1 LKQFR
6 KNPKKPENQFGLV
19 FIMDWIRNKI
29 AKAPESQWFGWSNI
43 FNLIIGTGALT
54 LPKAFLDAGWVLST
68 IEMTAMAF
76 MSYLTCTFV
85 VESMANA
92 NALLKNP
99 ELMSNSYQIESRPT
113 DQGQN
118 QPEGLTEG
126 PTDGLPE
133 GPPKDLPNEKGSN
146 TAGNDL
152 NDSHGRKGSAEED
165 LNEASRKDS
174 NFGSNNTNAAAGYD
188 PNGASRKNSNF
199 DHNNTNAAGYD
210 TNAAPRKD
218 SNFDHDNTNATA
230 GYDTNAAPRKDSNFD
245 HDNTNAAAG
254 YDPNAVP
261 RKDSNFDHKNTNATG
276 DNSNDTLESE
286 DTFEDDDTKSLLP
299 ELKSKS
305 KPQTQPSNIN
315 SDSAFG
321 SEDQTKDFE
330 ITEQVEMAK
339 MASLF
344 FGKWGLLAFY
354 VCLAAY
360 LMGDLAIYSLAVT
373 KSFMSEMFINFTSCD
388 NTTNLSKNISDSEK
402 CLESWPHWN
411 HQTIYGLCIVSFF
424 IGQGILVLLLDVT
437 KNKIVQIGTSM
448 YRFAAFIAMIS
459 MAFSRRGGQTFTPSR
474 GEISGVPNLITA
486 SIYSF
491 MCHHSLPNILTPIK
505 GQLISEENF
514 GVFKSP
520 KK

>member
-1 LKQFR
+1 MAGS
-6 KNPKKPENQFGLV
+6 KKF
-19 FIMDWIRNKI
+19 
-29 AKAPESQWFGWSNI
+29 
-43 FNLIIGTGALT
+43 FNHSLGTGALT

-99 ELMSNSYQIESRPT
+99 ELMSNSYQLIESRPT
-113 DQGQN
+113 DHGQN
-118 QPEGLTEG
+118 QPEGLIEG

-133 GPPKDLPNEKGSN
+133 GQPKDLPNDKGSN

-174 NFGSNNTNAAAGYD
+174 NFGSN
-188 PNGASRKNSNF
+188 
-199 DHNNTNAAGYD
+199 
-210 TNAAPRKD
+210 
-218 SNFDHDNTNATA
+218 
-230 GYDTNAAPRKDSNFD
+230 
-245 HDNTNAAAG
+245 NTNAAAG

-354 VCLAAY
+354 VCLAGY

-474 GEISGVPNLITA
+474 GEISGVPNLISA

-505 GQLISEENF
+505 GQLISEGNF
-514 GVFKSP
+514 GVFKSA